1 MSCIVQAHAKS
12 LLTLLCITSFMNA
25 SCFSGRTRTN
35 IWKTVKKKNDR
46 QPLAFVLSFVASGF
60 CFPFNFFS

>member
-1 MSCIVQAHAKS
+1 MHCAGPRQVPPNSALHYKLHER
-12 LLTLLCITSFMNA
+12 LLLFWEDENKHLENCE
-25 SCFSGRTRTN
+25 
-35 IWKTVKKKNDR
+35 KKNDR